1 MQCQHQNCL
10 QQEPAAWSDCQAFQL
25 YIALATCCLTY
36 ACLFIRGEWDPK
48 DPHERLLVL
57 GRYISEDFSGVALHP
72 VDLLDASTGRL
83 VAQLIDPNLET
94 ICPVNKPHPRLDL
107 IISGSSRSLY
117 AWKPVPQGKIC
128 LLNNR
133 QLVFLTDGLDS
144 CTVYKSNSLGTFQ
157 VKAPPHHIQAPLGV
171 VTCKACHA
179 KNRQMQP
186 DHRATDPADP

>member
-1 MQCQHQNCL
+1 MSLQWCRLLPYHVIVDVAQCRLIVDVAQCILIVDVAQSML
-10 QQEPAAWSDCQAFQL
+10 DCPEEIWGL
-25 YIALATCCLTY
+25 LA
-36 ACLFIRGEWDPK
+36 RGEWDPK

-117 AWKPVPQGKIC
+117 AWKPVPQGMSFQPWLTEACNCPMSRHCNVCGQTQPLPMIVP
-128 LLNNR
+128 
-133 QLVFLTDGLDS
+133 LVLRDVQGAQCPF
-144 CTVYKSNSLGTFQ
+144 
-157 VKAPPHHIQAPLGV
+157 
-171 VTCKACHA
+171 
-179 KNRQMQP
+179 
-186 DHRATDPADP
+186 